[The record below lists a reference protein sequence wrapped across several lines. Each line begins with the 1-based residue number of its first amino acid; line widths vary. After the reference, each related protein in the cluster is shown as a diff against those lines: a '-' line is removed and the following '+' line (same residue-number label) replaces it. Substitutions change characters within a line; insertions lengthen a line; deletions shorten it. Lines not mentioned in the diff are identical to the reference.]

1 MTKAA
6 LIKKTVKVLN
16 TLTADKAKEVADF
29 AEYVRAKQDDAE
41 LQAGIQTLM
50 STDEAF
56 NFLYDEEDLYSMND
70 LKEKFDA

>member
-16 TLTADKAKEVADF
+16 TLTADKAKEVADVV
-29 AEYVRAKQDDAE
+29 EYIRAKQDDAE

>member
-29 AEYVRAKQDDAE
+29 AEYIRAKQDDSE
-41 LQAGIQTLM
+41 LQTGIQTLVDT
-50 STDEAF
+50 SEAF
-56 NFLYDEEDLYSMND
+56 RFLHNEEDIYSMND
-70 LKEKFDA
+70 LKEKFNA